1 MLQLFDE
8 AVANGAPQYK
18 AAELMQI
25 PQRTLRRW
33 RSSQGQVLP
42 DLRSLAIQAAPKNK
56 LSEQEPQHILHVCND
71 ADYAS
76 LPPSQIVP
84 RLADQGEYIASESTI
99 YRVLKANDQLHHR
112 GKAKPPQPA
121 TEPTSHQASQ
131 PNEIW
136 TWDISYLPSNVRGL
150 YWYLYMIIDIYSRKI
165 VGWEIHDRE
174 CGTLASQLIERATL
188 SEGCLVKPRYL
199 HADNGAPMK
208 SLTLRAKLDEMGI
221 RTSFNR
227 PGVSND
233 NAYSESLFRTAKY
246 RPKYPAHGFEELGAA
261 REWMLNFVNWYN
273 NEHRHSAIKF
283 VTPAQR
289 HRNQDTQVLTK
300 RHAIYQQAK
309 AKYPER
315 WAKETRDWTPVSAVT
330 LNPGKPEDNQ
340 QDGQKRAA

>member
-1 MLQLFDE
+1 MKKAQCLVRERQRGGLTPLDRRQTLLKLFDE

-56 LSEQEPQHILHVCND
+56 LSEQERQHILHVCND

-121 TEPTSHQASQ
+121 SAPTSHQASK

-150 YWYLYMIIDIYSRKI
+150 YWYLYMIIDIYS
-165 VGWEIHDRE
+165 
-174 CGTLASQLIERATL
+174 
-188 SEGCLVKPRYL
+188 
-199 HADNGAPMK
+199 
-208 SLTLRAKLDEMGI
+208 
-221 RTSFNR
+221 
-227 PGVSND
+227 
-233 NAYSESLFRTAKY
+233 
-246 RPKYPAHGFEELGAA
+246 
-261 REWMLNFVNWYN
+261 
-273 NEHRHSAIKF
+273 
-283 VTPAQR
+283 
-289 HRNQDTQVLTK
+289 
-300 RHAIYQQAK
+300 
-309 AKYPER
+309 
-315 WAKETRDWTPVSAVT
+315 
-330 LNPGKPEDNQ
+330 
-340 QDGQKRAA
+340 